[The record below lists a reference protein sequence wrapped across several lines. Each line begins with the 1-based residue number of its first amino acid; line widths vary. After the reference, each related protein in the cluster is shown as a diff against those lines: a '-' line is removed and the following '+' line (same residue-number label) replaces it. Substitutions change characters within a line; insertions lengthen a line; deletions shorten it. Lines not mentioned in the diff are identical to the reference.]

1 MWGGDGRSKGQPRTV
16 DEEERVATS
25 VTPTK
30 RNKEPI
36 GMERSKD
43 RAEEDSQ
50 TKKIPCPGSA
60 ERTKSTPPVIE
71 ELCAEMV
78 YQVRYVVLQ

>member
-1 MWGGDGRSKGQPRTV
+1 MWGGDGRSKGPPRTV
-16 DEEERVATS
+16 AEEEVATS

-30 RNKEPI
+30 RDKEPI

-43 RAEEDSQ
+43 RAEEDSEAQ
-50 TKKIPCPGSA
+50 KIPCPGSA
-60 ERTKSTPPVIE
+60 ERTRNTPPVIE

-78 YQVRYVVLQ
+78 YQVCAVVLQ